1 MTKAEGN
8 LNNAAIRENN
18 EAEGTQKNQ
27 GFLGDPA
34 AVTSPPFEELLE
46 GDFHTIQE
54 GEVVKGKVIAKRQDG
69 IIIDI
74 GYKSEG
80 FIPQEE
86 IGPAEFGE
94 IKEGDEIEVFIQ
106 EILDVDGIVL
116 LSRQRAKRLRAWQM
130 IDEAQ
135 RTGGYIEG
143 KIIEKTR
150 GGYSVDISGIRAF
163 LPLSHVDLRF
173 PKNPDEFIGVTS
185 RFKILN
191 LNRKKNNIVLSRREV
206 LEEEKKRARELLL
219 ERLKPGAIVKG
230 TVKNITDYGVFIDL
244 GGIDGLLHISDI
256 SWSKINHPSEYFRQG
271 ETVEVMVLKFDPDSQ
286 KITLGYKQKKPD
298 PWLNI
303 DQKYQIGQKVR
314 GKVHSITDYG
324 AFIRIEDGIDGLIH
338 ISEMDWSN
346 RPKHPS
352 RYVSVG
358 DVIDVVILNIDKAQR
373 RLSLSLKKAK
383 PNPWQII
390 ARKYHTGDRI
400 EGKVSSI
407 TDFGVF
413 VELPEGIDGLIH
425 ISDLAWTRHIS
436 HPSEILKRGQ
446 KIEAVILNIQ
456 PEKEKLSLGFKQL
469 TEDPWIKIIPERY
482 KIGDE
487 VETKVIKVTEHG
499 IFVDIDNIVE
509 GLIFSS
515 EIPKDMDK
523 STLKAGDKL
532 TAWIIKI
539 DTEER
544 KIGLSLRR
552 PEDKGPG
559 PEIKNQQSSEG
570 QDPSSFPLY

>member
-18 EAEGTQKNQ
+18 G
-27 GFLGDPA
+27 A

-69 IIIDI
+69 IIVDI

-116 LSRQRAKRLRAWQM
+116 LSRQRAKRIKAWQL

-143 KIIEKTR
+143 KIIEKTK
-150 GGYSVDISGIRAF
+150 GGYTVDISGIKAF
-163 LPLSHVDLRF
+163 LPLSQVDLRF
-173 PKNPDEFIGVTS
+173 PKNPDEFIGITS
-185 RFKILN
+185 KFKILS
-191 LNRKKNNIVLSRREV
+191 LNRKKNNIVLSRKEV
-206 LEEEKKRARELLL
+206 LEEEKKRARESLL
-219 ERLKPGAIVKG
+219 ERLKPGVIVKG

-271 ETVEVMVLKFDPDSQ
+271 ETVEVIVLKFDPDSQ

-314 GKVHSITDYG
+314 GKVNSITDYG
-324 AFIRIEDGIDGLIH
+324 AFIRIEDGIDGLVH
-338 ISEMDWSN
+338 VSEMDWSN

-390 ARKYHTGDRI
+390 ARKYAPGDRI

-425 ISDLAWTRHIS
+425 ISDLSWTRHIS

-523 STLKAGDKL
+523 SSLKSGDKL

-552 PEDKGPG
+552 SEDRGQKPEV
-559 PEIKNQQSSEG
+559 KNQPHS
-570 QDPSSFPLY
+570 

>member
-1 MTKAEGN
+1 MIKAEGN
-8 LNNAAIRENN
+8 INNTASKENAGSPKNLMILGNMSGEGAA
-18 EAEGTQKNQ
+18 
-27 GFLGDPA
+27 
-34 AVTSPPFEELLE
+34 TSSPFEELLE

-54 GEVVKGKVIAKRQDG
+54 GEVVKGRVIAKRQDG
-69 IIIDI
+69 IIVDI

-80 FIPQEE
+80 FIPHEE
-86 IGPAEFGE
+86 IGSLEFDE
-94 IKEGDEIEVFIQ
+94 IKVGDEIEVFIQ

-116 LSRQRAKRLRAWQM
+116 VSRQRARRLKAWQL

-163 LPLSHVDLRF
+163 LPLSHVDLRY
-173 PKNPDEFIGVTS
+173 PKNPDEFIGLTGK
-185 RFKILN
+185 FKILN
-191 LNRKKNNIVLSRREV
+191 LNRKKNNIVVSRKEV
-206 LEEEKKRARELLL
+206 LEEEKKRARESLL
-219 ERLKPGAIVKG
+219 ERLKPGAFVKG

-271 ETVEVMVLKFDPDSQ
+271 ETVEVMVLKFDPESQ
-286 KITLGYKQKKPD
+286 KVTLGYKQKKPD

-303 DQKYQIGQKVR
+303 DQKYQIGQKVK
-314 GKVHSITDYG
+314 GKVHSVTDYG
-324 AFIRIEDGIDGLIH
+324 AFVRIEDGIDGLIH

-358 DVIDVVILNIDKAQR
+358 ELIDVVILSIDKAQR

-383 PNPWQII
+383 ANPWQII
-390 ARKYHTGDRI
+390 SRKYAPGDRI

-425 ISDLAWTRHIS
+425 ISDLSWTRHIS

-456 PEKEKLSLGFKQL
+456 PEKEKLSLGLKQL
-469 TEDPWIKIIPERY
+469 TEDPWIRLIPERY

-523 STLKAGDKL
+523 SSLKVGDKL

-539 DTEER
+539 DPEER

-552 PEDKGPG
+552 SEDRGQKPG
-559 PEIKNQQSSEG
+559 IKTQQSSDISME
-570 QDPSSFPLY
+570 